1 MFYAARIAG
10 YTLFRRH
17 PKRALY
23 QMPGLPILRIVFL
36 GIEPSGLP
44 FSLSSNVIPNGLLTQ
59 SLSKANFVCFWLF

>member
-23 QMPGLPILRIVFL
+23 QMPGLPMLRIVIL
-36 GIEPSGLP
+36 GIDPSGLP
-44 FSLSSNVIPNGLLTQ
+44 FSLCSNVIQRGLLTQ
-59 SLSKANFVCFWLF
+59 SLPNKREAFVWLF